1 MANRGFMFVSSRCFL
16 KLIANNKNSNQS
28 KDNRM
33 EVSTDEICQL
43 LLQVGKIREEE
54 FATQGAKMQ

>member
-1 MANRGFMFVSSRCFL
+1 MFVSSRCFL